1 MRRRQLSIRQRTP
14 GTLALARDWFN
25 DLFNTAPVMMHG
37 IDRDFHI
44 VKVNRRWLET
54 LGYEKDDVLG
64 RRPTYFQTED
74 SRARTE
80 EVLERKLTDSQTE
93 DSRPHTGSVRSMARR
108 FVGRG
113 GKVLDIIIDV
123 EACQATACKCSAYG
137 TLTDVHDAEQREQAS
152 DTLTTLKNIITIQQI
167 LENALAAD
175 EGDGTEEASQAAPH
189 PPGRVARAAE
199 WGEAAGAFLELAMD
213 ISADLRG
220 LLQQHEEWPSKSAEQ
235 QRELVLAARSLDRTL
250 AELADTLAAV
260 RLRPE

>member
-1 MRRRQLSIRQRTP
+1 
-14 GTLALARDWFN
+14 
-25 DLFNTAPVMMHG
+25 MMHG